1 MILTLVEHNPVRV
14 LFVSAVVNGLLAPP
28 LLLLVMLVGGN
39 PRIMGEAV
47 NGPWLTALGWT
58 ATGVMTAAA
67 VAFIAGSL

>member
-1 MILTLVEHNPVRV
+1 
-14 LFVSAVVNGLLAPP
+14 
-28 LLLLVMLVGGN
+28 VGGN
-39 PRIMGEAV
+39 PRIMGKDV